1 MSPYIFLAIVL
12 AIGLRVYTMKGYFTM
27 PQYYIE
33 KDEKRFNLGSI
44 ATILIGIAAALSMAY
59 AMPESFSN
67 PLIAGITAYTAPQLV
82 DVLISKETT
91 NSQDFIENEDEE
103 EGV

>member
-1 MSPYIFLAIVL
+1 MSPYIFLAIVFG
-12 AIGLRVYTMKGYFTM
+12 IGLRVYTMKGYFTM

-33 KDEKRFNLGSI
+33 NDEKRFNLGSI
-44 ATILIGIAAALSMAY
+44 ATILIGITAALSLAY
-59 AMPESFSN
+59 AIPESFSN
-67 PLIAGITAYTAPQLV
+67 PIIACITAYTAPQLV

-91 NSQDFIENEDEE
+91 NSQDFIEVEE

>member
-1 MSPYIFLAIVL
+1 MDSYIFLAIIL
-12 AIGLRVYTMKGYFTM
+12 GIGLRVYTMKGYFIM
-27 PQYYIE
+27 PQFYIE

-59 AMPESFSN
+59 TMPESFSN
-67 PLIAGITAYTAPQLV
+67 PIIAGITAYTAPQLV
-82 DVLISKETT
+82 DVLISKGTT
-91 NSQDFIENEDEE
+91 DSQDYIEE

>member
-1 MSPYIFLAIVL
+1 MSPYIFLAIVFG
-12 AIGLRVYTMKGYFTM
+12 IGLRVYTMKGYFTM
-27 PQYYIE
+27 PQYYVE
-33 KDEKRFNLGSI
+33 KDETRFNLGSI

-67 PLIAGITAYTAPQLV
+67 PIIACITAYTAPQLV

-91 NSQDFIENEDEE
+91 NSQDFIEVEE